1 MKNTL
6 KATHEEFG
14 VDRVGEENIA
24 ESASQV
30 GIGVI
35 MTLAALIG
43 VWGLACLV
51 VPPLRRCSAE
61 IDVLGEDWAGL
72 GYVVAG

>member
-1 MKNTL
+1 MKNIL
-6 KATHEEFG
+6 KAAHEEVG
-14 VDRVGEENIA
+14 IGRVGEENIA

-43 VWGLACLV
+43 IWGLACLV
-51 VPPLRRCSAE
+51 GGVTDNGVMELARGWLTA
-61 IDVLGEDWAGL
+61 VTGM
-72 GYVVAG
+72 